1 MLIVGI
7 ILVVAGI
14 CDLIAAGLIERKQAT
29 STAGL
34 GDADPQAAAP
44 TLIRR
49 IGYGTIV
56 IGLVLIVI
64 GLVS

>member
-7 ILVVAGI
+7 ILVVAGV
-14 CDLIAAGLIERKQAT
+14 CDLIVAAFMASRQAT
-29 STAGL
+29 STSGL

-49 IGYGTIV
+49 IGYGTIAVGV
-56 IGLVLIVI
+56 ILIVI
-64 GLVS
+64 GLVA